1 MADLKRCA
9 IYTRK
14 STDEGLE
21 QNFNSLHAQRES
33 CESFIK
39 SQKAEGWQLIDTA
52 YDDGGFSGGS
62 MERPA
67 LQHLLADIQNRRVD
81 VVVVYKI
88 DRLTRAL
95 ADFAKM
101 VEVFDCYGVSFV
113 AVTQQ
118 FNTTTSMGRLT
129 LNVLLSFAQFE
140 REVTAERIRDKIA
153 ASKQKGMWMGGIVP
167 LGYLGKD
174 RKLIINPDE
183 AEIVRHI
190 FTRYLDLGSV
200 RQLTEDL
207 ERDGIRSARH
217 NITYSRSALY
227 AILSNPVY
235 IGLTRHGKKCYPG
248 QHEAILDRDIWERV
262 QRQLAD
268 HAPAM
273 TARPARIVASSPLAG
288 KLYDPSGERLTPSH
302 AVKKGRRYRYYISR
316 TLVKRTADQAPE
328 GWRLPAQT
336 MEDAVSDAL
345 GKVLADRP
353 ALTTTMRNAGLP
365 PEKLSA
371 VFVAATAWQL
381 KLKTNATTIITDM
394 LHRADLADDS
404 LSLTLSLAPLLPPGF
419 TITDPT
425 ALTITR
431 IIPLQVKRRGCEMRL
446 VIDSAIPSPQAD
458 PVLIKAIARA
468 RRWFGDLANGT
479 VPSLADLAE
488 REKLHPRSIS
498 NLLPLAFL
506 APDIVAAI
514 IAGTQPTNL
523 TLEAL
528 IKRIDLPAEW
538 AEQRQVLGFI

>member
-21 QNFNSLHAQRES
+21 QDFNSLHAQRES

-39 SQKAEGWQLIDTA
+39 SQKAEGWRLIDTT
-52 YDDGGFSGGS
+52 YDDGGYSGGT

-101 VEVFDCYGVSFV
+101 VEVFDGYGVSFV

-167 LGYLGKD
+167 LGYEAKE
-174 RKLIINPDE
+174 RKLLINPAE
-183 AEIVRHI
+183 AGMVRHI
-190 FTRYLDLGSV
+190 FARYLDLGSV
-200 RQLTEDL
+200 RQLAEDL

-217 NITYSRSALY
+217 NIAYSRSALY
-227 AILSNPVY
+227 AILANPVY
-235 IGLTRHGKKCYPG
+235 IGLTRHGEHRYPG
-248 QHEAILDRDIWERV
+248 RHEAILAPDTWERV
-262 QRQLAD
+262 QLQLAD
-268 HAPAM
+268 HAPAVPP
-273 TARPARIVASSPLAG
+273 RPPRIVAPSPLTG

-302 AVKKGRRYRYYISR
+302 AVKNGRRYRYYISR
-316 TLVKRTADQAPE
+316 SLVKRTADQAPE

-336 MEDAVSDAL
+336 MEDAVNAAL
-345 GKVLADRP
+345 GTFLADR
-353 ALTTTMRNAGLP
+353 AGLTATMRGAGLP

-371 VFVAATAWQL
+371 VFAAAALRQREPDS
-381 KLKTNATTIITDM
+381 ITD
-394 LHRADLADDS
+394 LLVRADLRDDS
-404 LSLTLSLAPLLPPGF
+404 LSLTLSLAPLLPPGY
-419 TITDPT
+419 TVTDPT

-446 VIDSAIPSPQAD
+446 VIDSAPPSPQAD
-458 PVLIKAIARA
+458 PALVKAIARA

-479 VPSLADLAE
+479 VPSLAALAE
-488 REKLHPRSIS
+488 REKLHPRSITQI
-498 NLLPLAFL
+498 LPLAFL
-506 APDIVAAI
+506 APDIVASI
-514 IAGTQPTNL
+514 VAGTQPTNL
-523 TLEAL
+523 TVETL
-528 IKRIDLPAEW
+528 IKRIDLPADW
-538 AEQRQVLGFI
+538 AEQRRVLGFI